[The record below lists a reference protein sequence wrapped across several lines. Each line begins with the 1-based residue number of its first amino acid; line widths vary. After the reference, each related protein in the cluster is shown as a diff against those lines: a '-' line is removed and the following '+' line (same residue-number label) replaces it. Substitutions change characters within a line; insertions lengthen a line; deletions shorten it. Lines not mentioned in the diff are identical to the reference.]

1 MRAAGWLG
9 ALVAATLAVSATG
22 SGLATGRVG
31 LAREAAAQPY
41 RDGDSATERRGPP
54 DARREQIKKKI
65 RALRAYTLTEELEL
79 DEQTATRLFPV
90 LSRYDDDFDRLL
102 EQRVEIHRRL
112 RRAAA
117 RDGARAGAR
126 DGSHDTRAIDRL
138 IDEAAANQRAF
149 WDLQDKRLV
158 TLRKILTPSQTAK
171 LLVVLPSLERRIE
184 NQLRKAIQR
193 RPGTSGDPGTAVEDD
208 DDPQPDAVTPPP
220 QRPRRREGPLPPR
233 PPRSSAP
240 GNTPPCDPSLGPCR

>member
-1 MRAAGWLG
+1 MRTAGLL
-9 ALVAATLAVSATG
+9 AVCVAAALAASAIA
-22 SGLATGRVG
+22 SGLATGRLG
-31 LAREAAAQPY
+31 LAPEAAAQPY
-41 RDGDSATERRGPP
+41 RDGDSPAERRGSS

-65 RALRAYTLTEELEL
+65 RALRAYTLTEELAL

-112 RRAAA
+112 RRA
-117 RDGARAGAR
+117 GARA
-126 DGSHDTRAIDRL
+126 GSHDTRAIERV

-149 WDLQDKRLV
+149 WDLQDKRLA

-193 RPGTSGDPGTAVEDD
+193 RPGTSVDPGTAVEDD
-208 DDPQPDAVTPPP
+208 DDREADEVAPPP
-220 QRPRRREGPLPPR
+220 QRQRRREGPLPPR
-233 PPRSSAP
+233 PPRSNAP
-240 GNTPPCDPSLGPCR
+240 GNVPPCDPSLGPCR